1 MYPDH
6 NPADGCGKL
15 SSACEQF
22 FIEEGCF
29 YECDH
34 NLGKWRKHEDCDGGN
49 NGWEI
54 EGMPIKASYCDA
66 WYEACKGPENK
77 LCMGSNS
84 TEGAPQYGYFAQ
96 PDCHTEQGTAGCK
109 RIDEVYTSGFHMCET
124 MWAGSFKYE
133 SDTSKDAY
141 VMSFDE
147 GITNPNNAMFLGKEY
162 PPVCEGDLGFVN
174 ITQAEIEG
182 CTEEAVSSTH
192 SYLGTADQAVV
203 AAETAVTEAEDALA
217 EAKEELADATT
228 TEETA
233 AAQAKVDAAEIV
245 LADAEADL
253 STTKKNAVAGNSG
266 AATSASTFS
275 AAAAIAAAAVL
286 LA

>member
-1 MYPDH
+1 LYPDH

-34 NLGKWRKHEDCDGGN
+34 NLGKWRKHDDCDGGD

-54 EGMPIKASYCDA
+54 KDMPI
-66 WYEACKGPENK
+66 
-77 LCMGSNS
+77 CMGSGS
-84 TEGAPQYGYFAQ
+84 SEGAPQYGYFAQ

-133 SDTSKDAY
+133 NDTSKDAY
-141 VMSFDE
+141 VMSFDV
-147 GITNPNNAMFLGKEY
+147 GTTNPNNAMFYNKEY
-162 PPVCEGDLGFVN
+162 PEMCPGDLGAVN
-174 ITQAEIEG
+174 LTNAELEG
-182 CTEEAVSSTH
+182 CDANVVAYSH
-192 SYLGTADQAVV
+192 SYLGTAPEGTYKDP
-203 AAETAVTEAEDALA
+203 
-217 EAKEELADATT
+217 
-228 TEETA
+228 
-233 AAQAKVDAAEIV
+233 
-245 LADAEADL
+245 
-253 STTKKNAVAGNSG
+253 NSG
-266 AATSASTFS
+266 AATSASAFG

>member
-34 NLGKWRKHEDCDGGN
+34 NLGKWRKHENRTND

-77 LCMGSNS
+77 LCMGSGS

-133 SDTSKDAY
+133 NDTSKDAY
-141 VMSFDE
+141 VMSFDV
-147 GITNPNNAMFLGKEY
+147 GTTNPNNAMFYNKKY
-162 PPVCEGDLGFVN
+162 PDMCPGDLGAVN
-174 ITQAEIEG
+174 LTNAELEG
-182 CTEEAVSSTH
+182 CDANVVAYSH
-192 SYLGTADQAVV
+192 SYLGTAPEGTYKDP
-203 AAETAVTEAEDALA
+203 
-217 EAKEELADATT
+217 
-228 TEETA
+228 
-233 AAQAKVDAAEIV
+233 
-245 LADAEADL
+245 
-253 STTKKNAVAGNSG
+253 NSG
-266 AATSASTFS
+266 AATSASTFG